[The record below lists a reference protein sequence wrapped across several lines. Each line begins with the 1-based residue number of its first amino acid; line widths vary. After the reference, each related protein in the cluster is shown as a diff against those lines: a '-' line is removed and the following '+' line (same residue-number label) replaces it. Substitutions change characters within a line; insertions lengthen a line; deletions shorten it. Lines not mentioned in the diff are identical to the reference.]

1 MTVGGVDMLGGLGV
15 VVEDVL
21 EVTSGTDDVTGIV
34 ARESAFVV
42 GKISG
47 VKDIRAISCPICVPW
62 RKAS

>member
-1 MTVGGVDMLGGLGV
+1 MDILGGLGV

-21 EVTSGTDDVTGIV
+21 EVINGTDDVTGIV

-47 VKDIRAISCPICVPW
+47 VKALRAFSRPSCLPL